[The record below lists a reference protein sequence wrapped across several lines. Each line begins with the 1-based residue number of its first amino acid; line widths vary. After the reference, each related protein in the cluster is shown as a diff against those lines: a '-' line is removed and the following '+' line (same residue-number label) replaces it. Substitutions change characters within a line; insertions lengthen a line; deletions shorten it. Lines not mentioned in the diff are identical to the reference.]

1 MATDE
6 TAQTARIAHALVASV
21 PDALLAVAPNGT
33 VLSWNA
39 GAELLFG
46 HPEAAAVGQSIY
58 ALTPTHGTSTADAT
72 DFSSAVQTACQLG
85 STRWKTSVQR
95 NGSSLDVDVFI
106 RRVLDARGE
115 VDFLTIVQK
124 SANRSKATL
133 TEDPGD
139 QRLRG
144 LLEAAPDAMIIVDGR
159 GRIILANHQM
169 QKIFG
174 YTREELAG
182 QPIEMLVPER
192 FRKAHPKHRL
202 GYFADP
208 RTRPMGA
215 GIDLFALRKDG
226 SEFPAE
232 ISLATIETED
242 GTFATAAVRDIT
254 DRKKVE
260 GKFRGLLE
268 AAPDAVVIVDKKGTL
283 VLVNSQT
290 EKLFGYVRAELIG
303 QNVEVLI
310 PERFRGRHPHHRVG
324 YFNDPRVRAM
334 GSGLQL
340 YGLRKDA
347 TEFPVEISLS
357 PLDTEDG
364 VLVSAAIRDLTER
377 LKVEAKF
384 RGFLEAAPDA
394 VVIVNREGRMVLVNS
409 QTEKLFGFPR
419 QAIIGQNVEML
430 VPERFRSRHPAH
442 RAGYFTGPK
451 ARAMGSG
458 LELHGLRADGTEFP
472 VEISLSPLETEEGVL
487 VSAAIRDITDRKKAE
502 DKFRGL
508 LESAPDAMVILN
520 TDGKITL
527 INAQT
532 EKLFGY
538 SKDELLG
545 QRVEML
551 VPERYRKKHPDHRT
565 SYFGSPRPRPMGAGL
580 PLFALRKDGTEF
592 PAEIS
597 LSPIETPEGPLVTA
611 AIRDITDRK
620 RLEEIRRKSQQL
632 EEENRRIELEEQNKR
647 MQEANRL
654 KSEFVANMSHE
665 LRTPLN
671 SIIGF
676 AELMYKGK
684 VGPVSPDHKEYLND
698 ILTSSKHLLQ
708 LINDVL
714 DLAKV
719 ESGKI
724 EFRPEAVE
732 VGKVVAEV
740 RDILRGLAAEKNTQV
755 ETVLSPDIGEV
766 FLDPAKL
773 KQILYNYLSN
783 AIKFTPDKGRV
794 TVTVTPE
801 ADNTIRLAVQDTGIG
816 VRPSDMHRLFIEF
829 QQLDAGLAKRYAGT
843 GLGLALT
850 KRIVEA
856 QGGKVDVASTLG
868 QGSTFVAVLP
878 RRYVERDVAPS
889 EQGPNGT
896 AGAHHGG

>member
-1 MATDE
+1 MDD
-6 TAQTARIAHALVASV
+6 TAKTARIAQALVASV
-21 PDALLAVAPNGT
+21 PDALLAVARNGT

-46 HPEAAAVGQSIY
+46 HGEGDALGRSIY
-58 ALTPTHGTSTADAT
+58 SLTPPNGTSTGSAT
-72 DFSSAVQTACQLG
+72 EFSSAVETACQFG

-95 NGSSLDVDVFI
+95 NGSSIDVDVFI
-106 RRVLDARGE
+106 RRVLDAQGE

-124 SANRSKATL
+124 NPGRSKPPLA
-133 TEDPGD
+133 EDPGD

-144 LLEAAPDAMIIVDGR
+144 LLEAAPDAMIIVDGK
-159 GRIILANHQM
+159 GSILLANHQM
-169 QKIFG
+169 QKLFG
-174 YTREELAG
+174 YSRDELAG
-182 QPIEMLVPER
+182 NPIEILVPER
-192 FRKAHPKHRL
+192 FRRAHPGHRS

-226 SEFPAE
+226 TEFPAE
-232 ISLATIETED
+232 ISLATIETEE

-268 AAPDAVVIVDKKGTL
+268 AAPDAVVIVDKKGVV

-290 EKLFGYVRAELIG
+290 EKLFGYMRAELIG
-303 QNVEVLI
+303 KGVETLI
-310 PERFRGRHPHHRVG
+310 PERFRGRHPSHRTG
-324 YFNDPRVRAM
+324 YFHDPRVRAM

-340 YGLRKDA
+340 YGLRQDG

-357 PLDTEDG
+357 PLDTEEG
-364 VLVSAAIRDLTER
+364 VLVSAAIRDLSER

-394 VVIVNREGRMVLVNS
+394 VVIVNREGKMVLVNS
-409 QTEKLFGFPR
+409 QTEKLFGHPR
-419 QAIIGQNVEML
+419 QTIIGQDVEML
-430 VPERFRSRHPAH
+430 VPERFRGRHPGH

-451 ARAMGSG
+451 PRAMGSG

-472 VEISLSPLETEEGVL
+472 VEISLSPLDTEEGVL

-520 TDGKITL
+520 AEGKITL

-532 EKLFGY
+532 EMLFGY

-551 VPERYRKKHPDHRT
+551 VPERYRSKHPEHRT
-565 SYFGSPRPRPMGAGL
+565 SYFGAPRPRPMGAGL

-724 EFRPEAVE
+724 EFRPEAVD

-740 RDILRGLAAEKNTQV
+740 RDILRGLAAEKHTQV
-755 ETVLSPDIGEV
+755 EAVLSPDVGEV

-794 TVTVTPE
+794 TITVTP
-801 ADNTIRLAVQDTGIG
+801 ATDDMIRVAVQDTGIG
-816 VRPSDMHRLFIEF
+816 VRPADMHRLFIEF

-856 QGGKVDVASTLG
+856 QGGKVDVSSEVG
-868 QGSTFVAVLP
+868 VGSIFSAVLP
-878 RRYVERDVAPS
+878 RRFTEELPTPPIEEAR
-889 EQGPNGT
+889 NGT